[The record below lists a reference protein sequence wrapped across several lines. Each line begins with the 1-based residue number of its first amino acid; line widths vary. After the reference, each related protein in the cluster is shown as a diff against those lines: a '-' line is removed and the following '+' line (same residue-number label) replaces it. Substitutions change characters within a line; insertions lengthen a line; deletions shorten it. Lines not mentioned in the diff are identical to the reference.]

1 MTDHQVLWCIPPPT
15 SPEHLKVLLCRR
27 FSTVL
32 YHKNKI
38 AFLELVNSELW
49 SFLLKKKVYI
59 LKKIP
64 PLKRNANRV
73 HELGG
78 VYMIPVRVSFW
89 YELSISYRVY
99 MDDTNIDTGMTHE
112 PKQ

>member
-1 MTDHQVLWCIPPPT
+1 MTFSLP
-15 SPEHLKVLLCRR
+15 SPL
-27 FSTVL
+27 S
-32 YHKNKI
+32 
-38 AFLELVNSELW
+38 
-49 SFLLKKKVYI
+49 LLKLSIWPEVVAVRTERSDASETSKLFMKWH
-59 LKKIP
+59 
-64 PLKRNANRV
+64 RF
-73 HELGG
+73 LGG

>member
-1 MTDHQVLWCIPPPT
+1 MYGKACI
-15 SPEHLKVLLCRR
+15 EM
-27 FSTVL
+27 
-32 YHKNKI
+32 
-38 AFLELVNSELW
+38 AFN
-49 SFLLKKKVYI
+49 
-59 LKKIP
+59 
-64 PLKRNANRV
+64 
-73 HELGG
+73 LGG

>member
-1 MTDHQVLWCIPPPT
+1 MLIMPSLQKSLIVEQFKGNYL
-15 SPEHLKVLLCRR
+15 
-27 FSTVL
+27 
-32 YHKNKI
+32 N
-38 AFLELVNSELW
+38 
-49 SFLLKKKVYI
+49 
-59 LKKIP
+59 
-64 PLKRNANRV
+64 
-73 HELGG
+73 LGG